1 MASAQKLKL
10 KYMIE
15 KMTTRAP
22 AVLKK
27 TKTRI
32 STGISQTG
40 GWAVPNL
47 EIRFLIKLD
56 KQFLPNQMY

>member
-1 MASAQKLKL
+1 
-10 KYMIE
+10 
-15 KMTTRAP
+15 MTTRAP

-47 EIRFLIKLD
+47 EIRFLIKLV
-56 KQFLPNQMY
+56 KKLLPNQMYYVV